1 MTTNLAKWAPNNG
14 QIIKSGLS
22 DGRRAKF
29 LPSVAGYDYYW
40 LRTGGYLG
48 NVGLM
53 LPMESEWF
61 PVQDAGPYALNTSLN
76 EEDNIKRL
84 ELVLSQVTGYFG
96 VATVMG
102 SRFGTSEALMTPV
115 LTNLKD
121 RGLMLLTTGSQ
132 SSMLAPKIAR
142 KIGLPL
148 VVGDLILDGEP
159 SQAGVEAKLL
169 RLEGI
174 LKERMVAVA
183 IAQLYPATL
192 ARLIAWTKTLAGKK
206 ITLVPVSA
214 LTNKQKVDK

>member
-1 MTTNLAKWAPNNG
+1 MGL
-14 QIIKSGLS
+14 GLS
-22 DGRRAKF
+22 RASSMAAIGKLPPEIF
-29 LPSVAGYDYYW
+29 LALDPYALNLSDW
-40 LRTGGYLG
+40 LVRARL
-48 NVGLM
+48 VGHQVMLI
-53 LPMESEWF
+53 LPMESERF
-61 PVQDAGPYALNTSLN
+61 PVQDAGTYALNTSLN

-96 VATVMG
+96 VATAMG

-115 LTNLKD
+115 LNALME

-148 VVGDLILDGEP
+148 VVGDITLDEEP

-174 LKERMVAVA
+174 LKEKTVAVA
-183 IAQLYPATL
+183 VTRPYPATL
-192 ARLIAWTKTLAGKK
+192 ARLLAWTKTLARKK

-214 LTNKQKVDK
+214 LTNKQKKKK